1 MAAEY
6 NLNKDLRRYRI
17 TSQSAIKNKTLAEL
31 DMRSKFG
38 LTIVEIRNEKADK
51 SGILKNI
58 RQSLAGPDSILS
70 ADDIVYI
77 TGDTNMM
84 DKFAEENRNLN
95 LKCPILI
102 LLGDKDKTGKVRQYC
117 KAWAEKTG
125 YPLHI
130 IKNASHFSNGDN
142 PQQVN
147 SEIEQFIKQTI
158 AD

>member
-6 NLNKDLRRYRI
+6 NLNQDLRRYRI

-84 DKFAEENRNLN
+84 DKFAEENRLEMLDNNNIDFYDIGIAEIVLM
-95 LKCPILI
+95 PTSRLI
-102 LLGDKDKTGKVRQYC
+102 GYKIINAGFR
-117 KAWAEKTG
+117 EK
-125 YPLHI
+125 YSIP
-130 IKNASHFSNGDN
+130 
-142 PQQVN
+142 
-147 SEIEQFIKQTI
+147 
-158 AD
+158 